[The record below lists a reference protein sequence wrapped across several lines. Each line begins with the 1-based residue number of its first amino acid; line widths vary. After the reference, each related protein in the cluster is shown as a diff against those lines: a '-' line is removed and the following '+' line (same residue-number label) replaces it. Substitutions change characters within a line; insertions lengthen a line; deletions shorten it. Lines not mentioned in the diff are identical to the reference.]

1 MAVEPASLSQAQSVR
16 RLSRREPYPGR
27 RRRIRQRDKFLGEV
41 DLDLPTACRGV
52 SVCPARLTFSGLA
65 MDPTASLFS
74 AQLLPPPLAS
84 IDPAERLGIDLSSL
98 RTDEDFL
105 QVLTSVLT
113 AIPRGEITPAEGAQ
127 IAERVDARLRASR
140 RLPRLMRRPAIQ
152 TSPGPSDTVISEHRN
167 PCEKTM
173 TDDAAW
179 PLAQH
184 VCRTGYADL
193 PASAVESAR
202 RDILDTFGCMLG
214 GSGSP
219 GIDEL
224 FAVIARWGGREESRV
239 LLRGTR
245 LPAAQAALLNASMGH
260 ALDFDDTLDTG
271 GSIHPGVSVL
281 GSVLAVCDSLGGV
294 SGRDLLLVVAL
305 GLDVS
310 CRIAL
315 ASTLDRGWHRT
326 AAIGVFGATAAA
338 DKLIVL
344 TPEQMLAAFGIAY
357 SHAAGNRQCIL
368 DGALTKRM
376 QAGQAASAG
385 VFSALLAQTG
395 FTGARNIF
403 NGRFGLLE
411 LYQPNGYDASVLLR
425 DLGTGFRGEALSYKP
440 YPCGRPLHA
449 AIDAALAARAR
460 LNIERPDDIEAV
472 TIEADPAGH
481 TEQFGRGPAKRRPT
495 QVVEAQFAQPFLV
508 ATALVHGKVG
518 IAEVDGLG
526 DASVLALSDR
536 FAGVARDQRPRGSLS
551 ITVQRT
557 DGRSVTVEASD
568 PIGSPAKPLTNAQLE
583 TKFRDCARN
592 AVQPLSDESV
602 DGVLAAIGRFETLPD
617 AQELMTAF
625 AG

>member
-1 MAVEPASLSQAQSVR
+1 M
-16 RLSRREPYPGR
+16 
-27 RRRIRQRDKFLGEV
+27 
-41 DLDLPTACRGV
+41 
-52 SVCPARLTFSGLA
+52 
-65 MDPTASLFS
+65 
-74 AQLLPPPLAS
+74 
-84 IDPAERLGIDLSSL
+84 
-98 RTDEDFL
+98 
-105 QVLTSVLT
+105 
-113 AIPRGEITPAEGAQ
+113 
-127 IAERVDARLRASR
+127 
-140 RLPRLMRRPAIQ
+140 
-152 TSPGPSDTVISEHRN
+152 
-167 PCEKTM
+167 M
-173 TDDAAW
+173 TDDPAG

-184 VCRTGYADL
+184 VCRSGYADL

-224 FAVIARWGGREESRV
+224 FAVISRWGGLPESRV

-245 LPAAQAALLNASMGH
+245 LPAPQAALLNASMGH
-260 ALDFDDTLDTG
+260 ALDFDDTLDSG

-281 GSVLAVCDSLGGV
+281 GAVLAMCDSLEGV
-294 SGRDLLLVVAL
+294 TGRDVLLAVAL

-338 DKLIVL
+338 GKLIGL

-368 DGALTKRM
+368 DGALTKRL

-395 FTGARNIF
+395 FTGAQNIF
-403 NGRFGLLE
+403 NGRFGFFE

-425 DLGTGFRGEALSYKP
+425 DLGTAFRGEGLSYKP

-460 LNIERPDDIEAV
+460 LEIERPDDIEAV
-472 TIEADPAGH
+472 TIEADPARH
-481 TEQFGRGPAKRRPT
+481 SDQFDRGPTKRRPT

-526 DASVLALSDR
+526 DAAVLALSGR
-536 FAGVARDQRPRGSLS
+536 ITGIPRDGLPKGSLS

-557 DGRSVTVEASD
+557 DGRSVTIEATD
-568 PIGSPAKPLTNAQLE
+568 PIGSPRKPLTNAQFDA
-583 TKFRDCARN
+583 KFRDCARN
-592 AVQPLSDESV
+592 ALRPLSDASV
-602 DGVLAAIGRFETLPD
+602 DDTLAAIQRLETLPD
-617 AQELMTAF
+617 ARALMTPF

>member
-1 MAVEPASLSQAQSVR
+1 
-16 RLSRREPYPGR
+16 
-27 RRRIRQRDKFLGEV
+27 
-41 DLDLPTACRGV
+41 
-52 SVCPARLTFSGLA
+52 
-65 MDPTASLFS
+65 
-74 AQLLPPPLAS
+74 
-84 IDPAERLGIDLSSL
+84 
-98 RTDEDFL
+98 
-105 QVLTSVLT
+105 
-113 AIPRGEITPAEGAQ
+113 
-127 IAERVDARLRASR
+127 
-140 RLPRLMRRPAIQ
+140 
-152 TSPGPSDTVISEHRN
+152 
-167 PCEKTM
+167 M

-224 FAVIARWGGREESRV
+224 FAVISRWGGLAESRV
-239 LLRGTR
+239 LLRGIR
-245 LPAAQAALLNASMGH
+245 LPAPQAALLNASMGH

-281 GSVLAVCDSLGGV
+281 GSVLAVCDSRRSAV
-294 SGRDLLLVVAL
+294 SGRDVLLAVAL

-315 ASTLDRGWHRT
+315 ACTLDRGWHRT

-338 DKLIVL
+338 GKLIGL

-385 VFSALLAQTG
+385 VFSAALAQTG

-403 NGRFGLLE
+403 NGRFGFFE

-425 DLGTGFRGEALSYKP
+425 DLGTAFRGEALSYKP

-449 AIDAALAARAR
+449 AIDAALMARAR
-460 LNIERPDDIEAV
+460 LEIERPDDIESV
-472 TIEADPAGH
+472 TVEADPAGH
-481 TEQFGRGPAKRRPT
+481 SDQFGRGPAKRRPT
-495 QVVEAQFAQPFLV
+495 QVVEAQFAQPFLI

-518 IAEVDGLG
+518 IEEVDGLG

-536 FAGVARDQRPRGSLS
+536 IAGVARDGRPKRSLS
-551 ITVQRT
+551 ITVQKT

-568 PIGSPAKPLTNAQLE
+568 PIGSPEKPLTNAQLE
-583 TKFRDCARN
+583 AKFRDCARN
-592 AVQPLSDESV
+592 AARPLSEASLDEL
-602 DGVLAAIGRFETLPD
+602 LAAIGRLETLPD
-617 AQELMTAF
+617 ARELMTPF

>member
-1 MAVEPASLSQAQSVR
+1 
-16 RLSRREPYPGR
+16 
-27 RRRIRQRDKFLGEV
+27 
-41 DLDLPTACRGV
+41 
-52 SVCPARLTFSGLA
+52 
-65 MDPTASLFS
+65 
-74 AQLLPPPLAS
+74 
-84 IDPAERLGIDLSSL
+84 
-98 RTDEDFL
+98 
-105 QVLTSVLT
+105 
-113 AIPRGEITPAEGAQ
+113 
-127 IAERVDARLRASR
+127 
-140 RLPRLMRRPAIQ
+140 
-152 TSPGPSDTVISEHRN
+152 
-167 PCEKTM
+167 M

-184 VCRTGYADL
+184 VCRTGYVDL
-193 PASAVESAR
+193 PVSAVESAR

-224 FAVIARWGGREESRV
+224 FAAIGRWGGRSRV
-239 LLRGTR
+239 LLRGAR
-245 LPAAQAALLNASMGH
+245 LLAPQAALLNASMGH
-260 ALDFDDTLDTG
+260 ALDFDDTLDSG

-281 GSVLAVCDSLGGV
+281 GSVLAVCDSLRSAV
-294 SGRDLLLVVAL
+294 SGRDVLLAVAL

-315 ASTLDRGWHRT
+315 ACTLDRGWHRT
-326 AAIGVFGATAAA
+326 AAIGVFGAAAA
-338 DKLIVL
+338 AGKLIGL

-368 DGALTKRM
+368 DGALTKRL

-385 VFSALLAQTG
+385 VFAAVLAQTG

-403 NGRFGLLE
+403 NGRFGFFE

-425 DLGTGFRGEALSYKP
+425 DLGTAFRGEALSYKP

-460 LNIERPDDIEAV
+460 LDIERLDDIGAV
-472 TIEADPAGH
+472 TIEADPSGH
-481 TEQFGRGPAKRRPT
+481 AEQFGRGPAKRRPT

-508 ATALVHGKVG
+508 ATALVHGRVG

-526 DASVLALSDR
+526 DAAVLSLADR
-536 FAGVARDQRPRGSLS
+536 IAGVARDHRPRGSLG

-557 DGRSVTVEASD
+557 GGRSVTVEASN
-568 PIGSPAKPLTNAQLE
+568 PIGSPEKPLANAQLE
-583 TKFRDCARN
+583 AKFRDCARN
-592 AVQPLSDESV
+592 AVQPVSEASV
-602 DGVLAAIGRFETLPD
+602 HRLLAAIERLETLPD
-617 AQELMTAF
+617 ARELMTAF